1 MYEYTWNRV
10 LDGLPPTL
18 DVHYIYLKGSA
29 EALLKR
35 VVLRGRECE
44 DGVSTS
50 YLRALGELHDK
61 WLSTTMQPVALI
73 DTERGPEGVYAEACT
88 IIAEWIQSATFSAD
102 IAGCT
107 AARTSVCANPDVA
120 DPSWWDTTLTR

>member
-1 MYEYTWNRV
+1 MGAFPLCGRTRC
-10 LDGLPPTL
+10 G
-18 DVHYIYLKGSA
+18 YLKSRSAAIRSIGKWPIEIASRLGQGVAPGAAGLRRLADVCSATGSA
-29 EALLKR
+29 F
-35 VVLRGRECE
+35 
-44 DGVSTS
+44 D
-50 YLRALGELHDK
+50 
-61 WLSTTMQPVALI
+61 PVALI